1 MSALTDDERRDLLMS
16 VGTHKSQRRLSPV
29 GVAQRFRKAI
39 DGGESISSCANAAG
53 LSNADMVKRFL
64 RLLDLPPSVQMIVAW
79 RGSDTTLPFTA
90 ASEVA
95 RLPRRLHEPTA
106 REALAQR
113 LSSSEVKHVVQRI
126 ARSGRNPHAAI
137 EEIVALRP
145 VVERR
150 HIFIGVFSS
159 ADLGTRIDDL
169 EQDERDELLAA
180 VLATLTDEPC
190 AAARLTP
197 TGFVISGDD
206 RLADAICGL
215 GDFETSVSEAI
226 REQVDRA

>member
-1 MSALTDDERRDLLMS
+1 MSVLTDDERRDLLMS
-16 VGTHKSQRRLSPV
+16 VGTHRAQRRLSPV
-29 GVAQRFRKAI
+29 GVAQLFRKAI
-39 DGGESISSCANAAG
+39 DGGESISSCARAAG
-53 LSNADMVKRFL
+53 LSNPDMVKRFL
-64 RLLDLPPSVQMIVAW
+64 RLLDLPPSAQVTVAW

-95 RLPRRLHEPTA
+95 RLPKRLQEPTA

-113 LSSSEVKHVVQRI
+113 LSSNEVKQVVQRI
-126 ARSGRNPHAAI
+126 ARSGRDPRTAI

-145 VVERR
+145 VVVRR
-150 HIFIGVFSS
+150 HVFIGVFSS
-159 ADLGTRIDDL
+159 ADLGTRIDEL
-169 EQDERDELLAA
+169 EQAERDELLAA
-180 VLATLTDEPC
+180 ALATLTDEPC

-215 GDFETSVSEAI
+215 GDFETPISEAI
-226 REQVDRA
+226 RERVDHA